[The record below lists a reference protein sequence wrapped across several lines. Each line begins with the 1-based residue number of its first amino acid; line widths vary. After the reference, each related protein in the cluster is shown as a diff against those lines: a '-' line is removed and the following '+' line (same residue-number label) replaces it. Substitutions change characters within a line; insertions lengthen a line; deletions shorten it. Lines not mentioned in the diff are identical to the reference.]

1 MQLHGGMVSLSQN
14 PKHEASLQT
23 QKDDQSKTLC
33 ILRTGLLCRDLLPC
47 YGVRDIVSR
56 RFYP

>member
-1 MQLHGGMVSLSQN
+1 MEEWYHFLKTQN
-14 PKHEASLQT
+14 MKPAYKHRKMT
-23 QKDDQSKTLC
+23 NGITLC

-47 YGVRDIVSR
+47 YGVRDIVPK